1 MITILLAAVL
11 FMLACIVRAA
21 QLLIIKR
28 RRGL

>member
-1 MITILLAAVL
+1 MITILLSGILYA
-11 FMLACIVRAA
+11 LACIVRAA